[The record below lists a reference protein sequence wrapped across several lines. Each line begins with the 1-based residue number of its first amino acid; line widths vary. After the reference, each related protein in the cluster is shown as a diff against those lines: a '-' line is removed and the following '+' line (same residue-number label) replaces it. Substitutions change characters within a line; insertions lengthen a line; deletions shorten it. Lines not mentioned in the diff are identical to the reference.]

1 MKLLLHGEGRCGIK
15 KKQKQKKT
23 SIVLGSIKLIYSK
36 KRFDIQ
42 LM

>member
-1 MKLLLHGEGRCGIK
+1 MEKVDVASK